1 MGTCWPCLCCK
12 INEPLNKLLLQSGL
26 VLPCLWNK
34 GHMSNALV
42 KLSDAL
48 CTGSFAG
55 VAVCEALRREC
66 VTNSPRKFSTW
77 WLRIKAGSSH
87 HKNLEGAGEIAPLA
101 KACPANQRTGVQVS
115 QFTFKRAGCGG
126 MLLEF
131 QCCGVSH
138 RSISGARWLASL
150 AYSTCL
156 S

>member
-26 VLPCLWNK
+26 ALPCLWNK

-77 WLRIKAGSSH
+77 CLRIKVGSSH
-87 HKNLEGAGEIAPLA
+87 HKNLEGAGEIAPLVNA
-101 KACPANQRTGVQVS
+101 QRTRGQEFKSHNSHLKGLGVVACSWNSNAVESHTDQYLEL
-115 QFTFKRAGCGG
+115 AG
-126 MLLEF
+126 
-131 QCCGVSH
+131 
-138 RSISGARWLASL
+138 
-150 AYSTCL
+150 
-156 S
+156 